1 MEVTSLRLAMEP
13 LCKVCKIVAGQRYLR
28 KLSQRQ
34 ITAHLKVTC
43 QCLGK
48 EIRVFSRFTF
58 VFNRLSLFFK
68 HRIPYV
74 YFSCWLQMLCFC
86 RLPVKKIMARILML

>member
-48 EIRVFSRFTF
+48 EIRVFSRCC
-58 VFNRLSLFFK
+58 VSADCQSKKL
-68 HRIPYV
+68 
-74 YFSCWLQMLCFC
+74 WL
-86 RLPVKKIMARILML
+86 